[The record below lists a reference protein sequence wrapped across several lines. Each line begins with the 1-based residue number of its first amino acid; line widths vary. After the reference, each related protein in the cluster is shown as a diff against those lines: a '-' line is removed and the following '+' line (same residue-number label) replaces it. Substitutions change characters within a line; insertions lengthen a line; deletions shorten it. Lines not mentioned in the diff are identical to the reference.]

1 MCGIVGII
9 NLKHEET
16 LQVNYLHRMANKI
29 RHRGPDDEGYVL
41 FNTNGEHKLLYG
53 DDTPELK
60 SEHKKIHYE
69 HIANNFNTIS
79 YMALGHRRLSIIDL
93 SFAGHQPMS
102 YLNRYWIVYNGE
114 IYNYIEIRKELE
126 QKGYAFHSNSDT
138 EVIMAAYDHWR
149 HEALNKFNGMWAFAI
164 YDMYNNKIFMTRD
177 RFGIKPLYYY
187 KDNNLFIFASEIKAI
202 LEHPEVKTSPN
213 KKYCKEYIND
223 GPKEYIRE
231 TAFENIFRLMHS
243 SYIEIDLKDRGK
255 FEICENKYWSCIP
268 NLSDEKFNM
277 QKAKEYAD
285 KYFEILSDAVKLRL
299 RADVKVGAALS
310 GGLDSSTIVF
320 MIKQYMKENGQET
333 KLETFSS
340 VYKSSDGVKDCD
352 ESGFIDQLSVFLNV
366 KSNQIEPKLSE
377 IRDQHKKM
385 IYAME
390 NPAVGPN
397 MGGWYTFK
405 LVGSS
410 DVTIN
415 LDGQGADEQLGGYY
429 SYLWRYF
436 ANISLSEVI
445 KEFFAFSKVP
455 GVNKG
460 KMVISIIFN
469 ILQRILPQIILE
481 KIFGRIGSKYG
492 LAITAP
498 VNKMLLESVMTGL
511 INLIHF
517 GDSQSMAHSIE
528 SRLPFMDY
536 RLVEFLA
543 SVPATYKIHNGW
555 TKYLSRLAMNQ
566 KLPDNITWRKDKMGW
581 PDPSEYWFRGE
592 LKEWLCHEVEDSPFL
607 KEFGIGCDIRKRIE
621 GKEPIM
627 NLIRLLNLSIW
638 HKIFF
643 PDSLQSNGHTQ

>member
-9 NLKHEET
+9 NLRKEESY
-16 LQVNYLHRMANKI
+16 QSEHLHRMANKI
-29 RHRGPDDEGYVL
+29 KHRGPDDEGYVL
-41 FNTNGEHKLLYG
+41 FTRDKCKLLYG
-53 DDTPELK
+53 DDTPRIK
-60 SEHKKIHYE
+60 SDQD
-69 HIANNFNTIS
+69 HIANNYKTTS
-79 YMALGHRRLSIIDL
+79 YMAFGHRRLSIIDL
-93 SFAGHQPMS
+93 SFAGHQPME

-114 IYNYIEIRKELE
+114 VYNYIEIKNELE
-126 QKGYAFHSNSDT
+126 QNGYSFNSTSDT
-138 EVIMAAYDHWR
+138 EIIMAAYHHWGD
-149 HEALNKFNGMWAFAI
+149 ACLKKFNGMWAFVI
-164 YDMYNNKIFMTRD
+164 YDMHDNKLFISRD

-187 KDNNLFIFASEIKAI
+187 KNNNIFVFASEIKAI
-202 LEHPEVKTSPN
+202 LEHPGVKASPN
-213 KKYCKEYIND
+213 KIYCREYISD

-231 TAFENIFRLMHS
+231 TAFENIFRFMHA
-243 SYIEIDLKDRGK
+243 SYVEISLNDLSTSKIHEK
-255 FEICENKYWSCIP
+255 KYWDCTP
-268 NLSDEKFNM
+268 NLINEKFSM
-277 QKAKEYAD
+277 QKAEEYAD
-285 KYFEILSDAVKLRL
+285 KYYEILSDAVKLRL

-320 MIKQYMKENGQET
+320 MINQYLKKNGQET

-340 VYKSSDGVKDCD
+340 VYKSSDEVRHCD

-366 KSNQIEPKLSE
+366 KSNQIEPDISE
-377 IRDQHKKM
+377 IIDEHEKM

-436 ANISLSEVI
+436 TNIPLPEVM

-455 GVNKG
+455 GISKI
-460 KMVISIIFN
+460 KMFASIFVN
-469 ILQRILPQIILE
+469 ILQRILSKKLFE
-481 KIFGRIGSKYG
+481 MIFGRIGAKYN
-492 LAITAP
+492 LALTSP

-543 SVPATYKIHNGW
+543 SVPAAYKIHNGW
-555 TKYLSRLAMNQ
+555 TKYLSRLAMDK

-592 LKEWLCHEVEDSPFL
+592 LKEWLCREIEESLFL
-607 KEFGIGCDIRKRIE
+607 KKLGVGNNIRKRVD
-621 GKEPIM
+621 GKEPIA
-627 NLIRLLNLSIW
+627 NLVRLLNLSVW
-638 HKIFF
+638 QRKFF
-643 PDSLQSNGHTQ
+643 LENSVRV